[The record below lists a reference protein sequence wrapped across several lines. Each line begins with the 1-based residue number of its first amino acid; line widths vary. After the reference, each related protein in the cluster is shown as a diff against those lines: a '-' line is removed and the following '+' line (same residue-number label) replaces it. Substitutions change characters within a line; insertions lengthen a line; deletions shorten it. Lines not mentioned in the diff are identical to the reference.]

1 MKVRRVLE
9 LMMLR
14 SSPQD
19 GGSLGFCAILVDHFT
34 SRKPVQRSVV
44 KFDDLRC
51 NHVWSHIL
59 SDARLDDAAHPRGV
73 LDPSKAPGCFSHLYV
88 R

>member
-44 KFDDLRC
+44 EVDDLRC
-51 NHVWSHIL
+51 NHVWSHICETPDSMMPPTL
-59 SDARLDDAAHPRGV
+59 VVS
-73 LDPSKAPGCFSHLYV
+73 
-88 R
+88 